1 MRFNQYKISAFQKIA
16 MVQRNPHMLENDMYR
31 RSTILD
37 TLNCI
42 LEMRDKIKII
52 SDMAFDAVDQDGN
65 GSLDLVEL
73 GIVLRD
79 VAKQMRLNPPTDND
93 IVAVLGE
100 LDQDNDNHVSK
111 DEFEYLI
118 IKVLEKMA
126 ESELEIENNA
136 NRGLYQQKMKEAAGI
151 LES

>member
-1 MRFNQYKISAFQKIA
+1 

-79 VAKQMRLNPPTDND
+79 VAK
-93 IVAVLGE
+93 
-100 LDQDNDNHVSK
+100 
-111 DEFEYLI
+111 
-118 IKVLEKMA
+118 
-126 ESELEIENNA
+126 
-136 NRGLYQQKMKEAAGI
+136 
-151 LES
+151 

>member
-1 MRFNQYKISAFQKIA
+1 MNNQNTGWA
-16 MVQRNPHMLENDMYR
+16 QRDPHLVDDELYR

-52 SDMAFDAVDQDGN
+52 ADMAFDAVDGDGN
-65 GSLDLVEL
+65 GSLDLTEL
-73 GIVLRD
+73 GIVLRN
-79 VAKQMRLNPPTDND
+79 VAGDMKLNPPTDND

-100 LDQDNDNHVSK
+100 LDQNNDNEVSK

-136 NRGLYQQKMKEAAGI
+136 NRSLALKK
-151 LES
+151 